1 MCMRNKK
8 NKLKLVLIVISIKS
22 CGKKDNS
29 LITLLEIMQIKN
41 RQFVV
46 RSRGDNQYKVR
57 DDVFNSFPNRKYYK
71 ILNMRETKRFR
82 LRRFILKFLRH

>member
-1 MCMRNKK
+1 MRNKK